1 MTDAGSESLHPF
13 DALSPDVILDA
24 VDAAG
29 WLTDGR
35 FLALNS
41 YENRVYQVGVEDQT
55 PVIVKFYRP
64 ERWSDAQILEEH
76 AFAAEL
82 VSHELPVV
90 APLSINGK
98 TLLRHEDYRFSV
110 YPRRGGH
117 APPLDD
123 PDALV
128 IMGRYLA
135 LLHNVGAVK
144 PFEHR
149 PTLDLA
155 SFGIDAVAHISE
167 HWIPDSLREAYT
179 SLTRDLLATL
189 TRRFEEAG
197 TQALIRTH
205 GDCHGGNV
213 LWRDDLPSFVDLDDA
228 RMAPAMQDIWMLLSG
243 EAHEQQRQLMEI
255 AEGYNEFRDF
265 PVRELNLIEPLR
277 TLRILHFCHWIAQRW
292 DDPAFPK
299 AFPWFGSERFWGEHI
314 LELRNQL
321 AALQAPAL
329 TLPRP

>member
-1 MTDAGSESLHPF
+1 MSDAPAPPLHPF

-24 VDAAG
+24 VDNAG
-29 WLTDGR
+29 WPTDGR

-41 YENRVYQVGVEDQT
+41 YENRVYQVGVEDQA

-64 ERWSDAQILEEH
+64 ERWSDEQILEEH

-90 APLSINGK
+90 APLAINGD
-98 TLLRHEDYRFSV
+98 TLLSHDDFRFSV

-135 LLHNVGAVK
+135 LLHNIGAVS
-144 PFEHR
+144 PFRHR

-155 SFGIDAVAHISE
+155 SFGTEAVAHVTE

-189 TRRFEEAG
+189 EQRFEDAG
-197 TQALIRTH
+197 EQVLIRTH

-213 LWRDDLPSFVDLDDA
+213 LWRDDLPHFVDLDDA

-243 EAHEQQRQLMEI
+243 EEHEQQRQLMEI

-265 PVRELNLIEPLR
+265 PTRELKLIEPLR

-321 AALQAPAL
+321 AALQAPAIS
-329 TLPRP
+329 LPTP